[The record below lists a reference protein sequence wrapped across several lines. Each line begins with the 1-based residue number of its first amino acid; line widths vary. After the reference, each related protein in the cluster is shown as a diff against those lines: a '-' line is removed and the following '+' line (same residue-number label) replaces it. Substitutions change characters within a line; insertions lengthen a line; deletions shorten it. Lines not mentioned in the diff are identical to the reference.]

1 MTETEAETVC
11 AGRWETVEGC
21 VRNLANDPDATE
33 FEKSMTEFRLMV
45 RASDG
50 RRYGCRTLV
59 DTARFERAAFDLYD
73 YMLDALVHDVETALA
88 RHGVTAR

>member
-1 MTETEAETVC
+1 MTESEAETAC
-11 AGRWETVEGC
+11 TARWETVEGC
-21 VRNLANDPDATE
+21 VRDLANDPEASD
-33 FEKSMTEFRLMV
+33 FEKGHTEFRLMV
-45 RASDG
+45 TASDG